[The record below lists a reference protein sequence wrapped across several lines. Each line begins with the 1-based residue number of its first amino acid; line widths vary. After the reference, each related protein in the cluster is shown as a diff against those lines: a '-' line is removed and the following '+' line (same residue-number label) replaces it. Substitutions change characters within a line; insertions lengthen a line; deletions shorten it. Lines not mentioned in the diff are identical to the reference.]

1 MSLASS
7 VELGIDSKTVFI
19 GPFHGPALIF
29 GPELI
34 TIPSTLAPVFNQ
46 NKAISMIIPTLKQNA
61 KQKPIQ
67 NGQLSLMTVFPVV
80 SAAPDYLSRPR

>member
-7 VELGIDSKTVFI
+7 VELGIDSKPVFI
-19 GPFHGPALIF
+19 GPLHGPALM
-29 GPELI
+29 PELNP
-34 TIPSTLAPVFNQ
+34 IPVLNQ